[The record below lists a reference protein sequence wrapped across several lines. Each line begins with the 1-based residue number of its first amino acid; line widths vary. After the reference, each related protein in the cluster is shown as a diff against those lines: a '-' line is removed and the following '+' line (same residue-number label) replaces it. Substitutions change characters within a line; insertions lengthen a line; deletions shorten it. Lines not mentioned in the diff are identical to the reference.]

1 MSLLQTD
8 LRLERPAGVT
18 AIAALFFLTAFYLF
32 VIGMAML
39 IAPGAVSM
47 ALGAPLLAGLALA
60 GPYMFL
66 LFATVAA
73 VIGLGLYKK
82 NKWARRAALLAGMI
96 GIVMQLPAVSS
107 SVIEFRA
114 GNLAWGGLGII
125 VRMMV
130 VWYLWQTPVAEQFAK
145 KTVHPKKYSAN

>member
-8 LRLERPAGVT
+8 LRAERLAGVT
-18 AIAALFFLTAFYLF
+18 AIAALFFLTAIYLF
-32 VIGMAML
+32 VIGVVML

-47 ALGAPLLAGLALA
+47 ALGAPVLAGLALA

-66 LFATVAA
+66 LFATVTA
-73 VIGLGLYKK
+73 VIGLGLYKM

-96 GIVMQLPAVSS
+96 GIVMQLPTVSS
-107 SVIEFRA
+107 SVIEFRPV
-114 GNLAWGGLGII
+114 NLVWGGLGII

-145 KTVHPKKYSAN
+145 KTVQK